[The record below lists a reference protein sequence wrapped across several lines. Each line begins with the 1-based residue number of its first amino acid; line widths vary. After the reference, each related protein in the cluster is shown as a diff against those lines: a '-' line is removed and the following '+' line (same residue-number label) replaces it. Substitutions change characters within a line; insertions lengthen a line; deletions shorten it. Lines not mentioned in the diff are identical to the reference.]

1 MKCRLCRI
9 IITSCIL
16 ALVMTAPV
24 FAAGG
29 QETQGSKE
37 VVIYTSN
44 QTGLVD
50 LVVEEFEKLYPEIEV
65 LVVRGGG
72 GELLGRIAA
81 EADRP
86 QGDVMWGGGKESLES
101 YAEYFTPYL
110 PEAVEHMNPDYY
122 HPDGLWIG
130 NMIHLHVIMV
140 NEKVLGNKTPPTTW
154 EGTLDPKWADHIVYA
169 NPSASGSAYTQ
180 LSLLI
185 QVFGEKDATEWKK
198 TKDFLENVLIVG
210 GSGLVYRGVGDGEYP
225 LGVTMEYAAYS
236 YLVGGAPIR
245 IIYPKEGTVA
255 QPEGSAIIKNAPNME
270 NAKLFQEVVNSKPV
284 RERILKEFY
293 RRPARNDIN
302 VSEVTPGLSEISEIT
317 LADFDTE
324 WAAEKQSWILQTA
337 DQVIMNR

>member
-1 MKCRLCRI
+1 MKGRSRRMVIAGCL
-9 IITSCIL
+9 L
-16 ALVMTAPV
+16 ALMVAVPM
-24 FAAGG
+24 FAAGS
-29 QETQGSKE
+29 QEAQGSKE

-101 YAEYFTPYL
+101 YAQYFTPYL
-110 PEAVEHMNPDYY
+110 PEAVKHMNPEYY
-122 HPDGLWIG
+122 HPEGLWIG
-130 NMIHLHVIMV
+130 NMIHLHVIMA
-140 NEKVLGNKTPPTTW
+140 NEKLLGNEKPPTTW
-154 EGTLDPKWADHIVYA
+154 AGTLDPKWANRIVYA

-180 LSLLI
+180 LALLV
-185 QVFGEKDATEWKK
+185 QVFGEKQATMWKK
-198 TKDFLENVLIVG
+198 TKEFLENVLIVG

-236 YLVGGAPIR
+236 YVVGGAPIK
-245 IIYPKEGTVA
+245 IIYPEEGTVA

-293 RRPARNDIN
+293 RRPARDDIN
-302 VSEVTPGLSEISEIT
+302 VSEVAPGLADIAEIK
-317 LADFDTE
+317 LAEFDTQ

>member
-1 MKCRLCRI
+1 M
-9 IITSCIL
+9 
-16 ALVMTAPV
+16 
-24 FAAGG
+24 FAAGS
-29 QETQGSKE
+29 QEAQGSKE

-101 YAEYFTPYL
+101 YAQYFTPYL
-110 PEAVEHMNPDYY
+110 PEAVKHMNSEYY
-122 HPDGLWIG
+122 HPEGLWIG
-130 NMIHLHVIMV
+130 NMIHLHVIMA
-140 NEKVLGNKTPPTTW
+140 NEKLLGNEKPPTTW
-154 EGTLDPKWADHIVYA
+154 AGTLDPKWSDRIVYA

-180 LSLLI
+180 LALLV
-185 QVFGEKDATEWKK
+185 QVFGEKQAAMWKK
-198 TKDFLENVLIVG
+198 TKEFLENVLIVG

-236 YLVGGAPIR
+236 YVVGGAPIK
-245 IIYPKEGTVA
+245 IIYPEEGTVA

-293 RRPARNDIN
+293 RRPARDDIN
-302 VSEVTPGLSEISEIT
+302 VSEVAPGLADIAEIK
-317 LADFDTE
+317 LAEFDTQ